1 LMSAMSFWSVNIFT
15 SCVGFQGAIHMNK
28 KGVRDSGRHSKCL
41 RTTLNLDGKKNAP
54 TPLTLEPSTSQ
65 PNVVCRGFTHAVPK
79 APSCRA
85 TSCPRSTCP
94 VPRIT
99 RHDLAHICTVPRCM
113 QVPRCMH
120 EPIVGTYPLS
130 LRAVDAV
137 DKQSSSPHAGVT
149 STYLSESGLVGCP
162 YSTSTTTSDLAS
174 GGAGVSFSRMRV

>member
-1 LMSAMSFWSVNIFT
+1 MWCVEDSHTPCRRRQAAEQPAAPGSASP
-15 SCVGFQGAIHMNK
+15 
-28 KGVRDSGRHSKCL
+28 SGSAR
-41 RTTLNLDGKKNAP
+41 AP
-54 TPLTLEPSTSQ
+54 LAACNGSI
-65 PNVVCRGFTHAVPK
+65 
-79 APSCRA
+79 
-85 TSCPRSTCP
+85 PRSTCP